1 MRWNKKEEGLIF
13 AEIILAWY
21 PIVGKGM
28 REGGNVMEVG
38 DKRARKSVDL
48 APHCVALRTAIS

>member
-13 AEIILAWY
+13 VEIILVWY
-21 PIVGKGM
+21 FIVGKGM

-38 DKRARKSVDL
+38 DKRVRKSVDFVFY
-48 APHCVALRTAIS
+48 CVVLRIVIF